1 MSFLKKTDRKTLA
14 WIAKSS
20 HSQLHNIILL
30 TVLYMLLAIIGV
42 VLSVV
47 SRDLID
53 GAVSGD
59 FQIIIKFAVILSAL
73 VISQILINIWCRV
86 VIFNVNAK
94 LEIAMKTNLFRDIL
108 KKNYRDIRGYHS
120 GELMN
125 RLTSDISV
133 VTSMIT
139 TIIPQIAYLV
149 VKLVGVFIVLFSID
163 YLFALI
169 FFIGGFIILLVS
181 QFFKKRMKALHKRAQ
196 ETDGKVRSFLQE
208 TIESLLVVKV
218 FRAEKK
224 VSQNSVDLQKD
235 NFKVKRKRN
244 YISIFATTSFSFV
257 FTIGY
262 FYGMIWGAF
271 NIFAGAITYGTLT
284 AVLSLVSQ
292 IQGPLSGLTSVLPQY
307 YSALASAERIMEIEN
322 LEDEPLINEGK
333 ISTRELYEKMDSIE
347 FENITFSYDADKI
360 FDNTSLSV
368 NKGDYIVITGIS
380 GIGKST
386 LTRLLLS
393 VFTLDSGEIYLKL
406 KDGSKVYVDKSLRS
420 LFAYV
425 PQGNFLLSGTI
436 RENISFIR
444 PDATDEEIM
453 EAARISCA
461 DDFINELPDGLDTK
475 IGEKGSGLSEGQVQR
490 IAIARAV
497 ICKAPILLLDE
508 ATSALDS
515 ETEKKLLANLKAQR
529 NITCILVS
537 HKSAANSV
545 CNKEVKIQ
553 DKKIIVSEINND

>member
-1 MSFLKKTDRKTLA
+1 
-14 WIAKSS
+14 
-20 HSQLHNIILL
+20 
-30 TVLYMLLAIIGV
+30 MLLAIIGV